1 MAPHFLDHHDSPS
14 NLAESRYPPPPNT
27 ACFRPLD
34 GVVMSNL
41 NIYFRGG
48 FDLYLSVLTFV
59 TSLSFFHPVFA
70 CKVKQ
75 ANRARLNEKVGR
87 NTEFFGAY
95 RLLIPTAHPGEPP

>member
-1 MAPHFLDHHDSPS
+1 
-14 NLAESRYPPPPNT
+14 
-27 ACFRPLD
+27 
-34 GVVMSNL
+34 MSNL